1 MIQVM
6 SKNFVEVRIKTCVDS
21 GELLA
26 MLDDPDLLGTWED
39 NGILH
44 LYWPGE
50 RWTSKTLEGL
60 RNTLRGFEFTVARL
74 EEQDWNATWARSIQP
89 IGIGARVFIRQS
101 WNSVS
106 LPPGGIELIID
117 PKQAF
122 GTGYHAS
129 TQLLVE
135 WLVEKISGGESVLDL
150 GTGSGILAM
159 VALRLGARSAL
170 AIDRDPTA
178 IECAA
183 ENASVNGFGGELELR
198 CSGIEEVG
206 PGSFDLVLA
215 NLDRN
220 TLLHH
225 SDRFRVWLAPHG
237 RALISGLIQE
247 DYPDISHTLETAGA
261 LIQDRRER
269 EGWLALAVTF

>member
-1 MIQVM
+1 M
-6 SKNFVEVRIKTCVDS
+6 SKNFVEVQIKTCVDS

-44 LYWPGE
+44 LYWPDE

-60 RNTLRGFEFTVARL
+60 RNALRGFEFTVARL

-89 IGIGARVFIRQS
+89 ISIGARVFIRQS

-106 LPPGGIELIID
+106 LPPGSIELIID

-150 GTGSGILAM
+150 GTGSGILA
-159 VALRLGARSAL
+159 
-170 AIDRDPTA
+170 
-178 IECAA
+178 
-183 ENASVNGFGGELELR
+183 
-198 CSGIEEVG
+198 
-206 PGSFDLVLA
+206 
-215 NLDRN
+215 
-220 TLLHH
+220 
-225 SDRFRVWLAPHG
+225 
-237 RALISGLIQE
+237 
-247 DYPDISHTLETAGA
+247 
-261 LIQDRRER
+261 
-269 EGWLALAVTF
+269 